1 MRISD
6 WSSDV
11 CSSYLRTTVEI
22 PFDAK
27 VVLPRVERLQIEVAA
42 VAEPPGQRPELRAVE
57 HERIGI
63 EGQRPRASEIAI
75 AGPRDHLRHRAANQQ
90 VLHRLPTDVE
100 AGQNVGVALRFA
112 VRRSEEHT
120 SELQS

>member
-6 WSSDV
+6 LSSDV
-11 CSSYLRTTVEI
+11 CSSDLDDRHDEIVHVLAEQGRAEHRTTVEI

-42 VAEPPGQRPELRAVE
+42 VAEPPGQRPKLRAVE

-63 EGQRPRASEIAI
+63 DGQRPRASAIAL
-75 AGPRDHLRHRAANQQ
+75 AGPRNNLRHRAANQRTAEQ
-90 VLHRLPTDVE
+90 T
-100 AGQNVGVALRFA
+100 
-112 VRRSEEHT
+112 T
-120 SELQS
+120 